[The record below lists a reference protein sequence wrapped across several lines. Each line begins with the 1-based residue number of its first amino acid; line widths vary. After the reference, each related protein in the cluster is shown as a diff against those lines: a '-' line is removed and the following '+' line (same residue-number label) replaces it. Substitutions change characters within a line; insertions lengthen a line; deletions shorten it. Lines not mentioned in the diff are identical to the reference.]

1 MAKAKMHVELIAHTP
16 EPERLIATAAKLCYS
31 PSCVSDLMESMSDA
45 QVQKFLERLN
55 SMGHE
60 SPIEHVSFSFA
71 VEGVSR
77 VLETQLVRH
86 RLASYSI
93 QSGRY
98 VKRLDPEFVYPR
110 HIARI
115 EEAKAR
121 YEHHLEESVEA
132 YNDMVD
138 IILKQLIREYLNLEE
153 GAEVSLTDFYDEDRK
168 TYLRLE
174 KEAIEDARYAY
185 PQGLATKIFMTMNAR
200 TLMNFLKHRA
210 CRRAQDEI
218 NQLAWEIRELIQPVA
233 PTLAKAMGPS
243 CATKGKCS
251 EGPMCCG
258 RPYPRINEE

>member
-1 MAKAKMHVELIAHTP
+1 MSQAQMHIELITNTP
-16 EPERLIATAAKLCYS
+16 NPERIIATAAKLCYS
-31 PSCVSDLMESMSDA
+31 QSCVADLMESMSDL
-45 QVQKFLERLN
+45 QVHSFLERLN

-60 SPIEHVSFSFA
+60 SPVEHVSFSFA

-115 EEAKAR
+115 DEARER
-121 YEHHLEESVEA
+121 YERHLEESVEA
-132 YNDMVD
+132 YNEIID
-138 IILKQLIREYLNLEE
+138 IILKQLIREHLDLEDGTE
-153 GAEVSLTDFYDEDRK
+153 ISLTDFYDEDRK

-200 TLMNFLKHRA
+200 TLMNFLKHRG

-218 NQLAWEIRELIQPVA
+218 NQLAWAIRDLVQPVA
-233 PTLAKAMGPS
+233 PTLVKVMGPS

-258 RPYPRINEE
+258 KPYKRFE